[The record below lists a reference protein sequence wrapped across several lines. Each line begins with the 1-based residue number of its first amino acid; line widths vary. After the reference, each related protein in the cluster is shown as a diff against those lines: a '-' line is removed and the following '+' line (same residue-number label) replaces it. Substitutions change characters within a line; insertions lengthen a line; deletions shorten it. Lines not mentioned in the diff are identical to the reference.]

1 MQAPR
6 ALISDFDLL
15 FCALGLPRRLAPTPI
30 SSAASAYAVMQ
41 EEWGQ
46 CAQMFHNAQTSSW
59 FIARDGFQ
67 QLALL
72 ATPVPPPRPLLVCMQ
87 PDDLTAPR
95 VEHGAD
101 QQESIIDL
109 CQRDDGAP
117 ASVPV

>member
-41 EEWGQ
+41 EEWVQ

-59 FIARDGFQ
+59 FIARYGFQ
-67 QLALL
+67 YPALL
-72 ATPVPPPRPLLVCMQ
+72 ATPVTPPRLLLVCTQ
-87 PDDLTAPR
+87 PDDLTAAR
-95 VEHGAD
+95 FVHGAD
-101 QQESIIDL
+101 QEDSIIDL